1 MIIRPTTQRRAG
13 GQAGIAYVVG
23 RARPHL
29 ARHLVNHWPPI
40 ALRGRH
46 QWPAADRIKRQ
57 RGPISG
63 CRPYAIGLSGA
74 IRFMLLTPLSPMSA
88 CVSGIAA
95 PVLTHPGR
103 CRINFSLA
111 LRHEPGS
118 QALREGSNVSPCI
131 GSLRHALSFRRS
143 HVQEVR
149 QVTQGVGYVVTS

>member
-74 IRFMLLTPLSPMSA
+74 IRFMLLAPLSPMSA

-95 PVLTHPGR
+95 PALTHPGR
-103 CRINFSLA
+103 CRFLSRISLMRPQLGGETHQDAECA
-111 LRHEPGS
+111 LASLNRRVRRDE
-118 QALREGSNVSPCI
+118 EG
-131 GSLRHALSFRRS
+131 R
-143 HVQEVR
+143 
-149 QVTQGVGYVVTS
+149 

>member
-1 MIIRPTTQRRAG
+1 MNIRPTTQRRAG

-23 RARPHL
+23 RARPHP

-57 RGPISG
+57 RGPITFARHVLPVVVRISSAFP
-63 CRPYAIGLSGA
+63 RAAGA
-74 IRFMLLTPLSPMSA
+74 DRLRIAPSA
-88 CVSGIAA
+88 QNFPARDLEFGDQIAGGIAEGL
-95 PVLTHPGR
+95 PV
-103 CRINFSLA
+103 
-111 LRHEPGS
+111 
-118 QALREGSNVSPCI
+118 I